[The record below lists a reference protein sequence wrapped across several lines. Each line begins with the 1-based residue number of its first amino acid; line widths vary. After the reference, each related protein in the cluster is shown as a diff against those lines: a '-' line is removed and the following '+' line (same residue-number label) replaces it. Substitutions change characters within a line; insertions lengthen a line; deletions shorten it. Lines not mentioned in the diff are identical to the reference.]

1 MYLINRHRLKEG
13 GIAMRT
19 IGKVFEKPKKER
31 KPVKTETEKQE
42 QEKQEQEKQEQEKQE
57 QEKKEKG

>member
-1 MYLINRHRLKEG
+1 MYLINRHRFKDG

-31 KPVKTETEKQE
+31 KPVKTETEQQE
-42 QEKQEQEKQEQEKQE
+42 QEQQE

>member
-1 MYLINRHRLKEG
+1 MWITTRIKRLDFMYLINRHRFKDG

-42 QEKQEQEKQEQEKQE
+42 QEK
-57 QEKKEKG
+57 KEKG

>member
-19 IGKVFEKPKKER
+19 IGKVYEKPKKER

-42 QEKQEQEKQEQEKQE
+42 QEKQEQEK
-57 QEKKEKG
+57 KEKG